1 MTKEKILHELQ
12 DINTDAANYIY
23 TANYK
28 ALNSMVETIYNT
40 GFNREEGFYDTLR
53 AYRLADMPFYTNG
66 YNFIC
71 EKLKDEIWDKYEPII
86 QDLVIHNLSLNDF
99 LNAYGYTNE
108 YDALN
113 NATDNHKK
121 IYNRTIIKRIRLIED
136 YTTKFN
142 ELKKLY
148 ENSLVRQIHQTTNNK
163 NILLNRFT
171 NAVAELIKAREQFYY
186 YINYDLIG
194 EDVKTLNKK
203 LKQLTNNRQRIA
215 LLKNVTDNIFTTLE
229 KDTIVDF
236 RDFFIIRDNRHVR
249 FTNYLTTRGFSSNS
263 WFDYKR
269 KTNKKFVGKRYFYLQ
284 MAFFLALPT
293 SNEIEQFLNY
303 NGYTIKS
310 PFRNFPNTT
319 FYDYD
324 ICRYIDAGI
333 SFDLINVML
342 ESI

>member
-1 MTKEKILHELQ
+1 MTKQEILQELQ

-23 TANYK
+23 SENYT
-28 ALNSMVETIYNT
+28 ALNSMVKTIYDT
-40 GFNREEGFYDTLR
+40 GFNREEGFYDTLKV
-53 AYRLADMPFYTNG
+53 YRLADMPFYTNG

-86 QDLVIHNLSLNDF
+86 QDLVVHNVSLDDF
-99 LNAYGYTNE
+99 LNAYGYANE

-113 NATDNHKK
+113 AKNSKK
-121 IYNRTIIKRIRLIED
+121 RIYNKTIIKRIKLIED
-136 YTTKFN
+136 YTQKYK

-148 ENSLVRQIHQTTNNK
+148 ENSIVRQIHQTTTNK
-163 NILLNRFT
+163 NVILNRFT
-171 NAVAELIKAREQFYY
+171 NAVVELIKAREQFYY
-186 YINYDLIG
+186 YINYDLVG
-194 EDVKTLNKK
+194 EDVKNLNKK
-203 LKQLTNNRQRIA
+203 FKQRTNNRQRIA

-229 KDTIVDF
+229 NDDTVNF
-236 RDFFIIRDNRHVR
+236 RDFFIIKDNGHVR
-249 FTNYLTTRGFSSNS
+249 FTNYLKARGFSSNS

-269 KTNKKFVGKRYFYLQ
+269 KTNKKFVEKRHFYLQ

-293 SNEIEQFLNY
+293 SNEIEQFLNF

-310 PFRNFPNTT
+310 PFREYQNTI